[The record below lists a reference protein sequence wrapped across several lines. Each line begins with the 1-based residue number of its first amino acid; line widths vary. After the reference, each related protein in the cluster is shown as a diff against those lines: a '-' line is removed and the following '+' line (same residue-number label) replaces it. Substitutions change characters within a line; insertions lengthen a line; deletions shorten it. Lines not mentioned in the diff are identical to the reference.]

1 MTQENIAQ
9 IVSVLNN
16 IAAKYG
22 YGTCTEPF
30 SNDEWNT
37 LFNAKEILNDY
48 AQLTSKDDGNIE
60 AKFYK
65 YTDECGHVF
74 VGVIA
79 PGTVADELIDFNGN
93 RRSFMSLG
101 FYAISRVEEFL
112 SMTSGAK
119 FYYSGKMMSI
129 PENLTPMTDE
139 DWIEFLPRNNKTEG
153 EQWMN

>member
-1 MTQENIAQ
+1 MMTDKEKM
-9 IVSVLNN
+9 NN
-16 IAAKYG
+16 NK
-22 YGTCTEPF
+22 
-30 SNDEWNT
+30 
-37 LFNAKEILNDY
+37 
-48 AQLTSKDDGNIE
+48 IE

-65 YTDECGHVF
+65 YTDERGRVF

-79 PGTVADELIDFNGN
+79 PSSIADEFIDYNGN
-93 RRSFMSLG
+93 RNSYMNLG

-139 DWIEFLPRNNKTEG
+139 DWIEFLPRNKKTEG
-153 EQWMN
+153 E

>member
-79 PGTVADELIDFNGN
+79 PDTVADELIDFNGN

-101 FYAISRVEEFL
+101 FYAISRAGDFL
-112 SMTSGAK
+112 SATSGAK
-119 FYYSGKMMSI
+119 FYYHGKMMSI
-129 PENLTPMTDE
+129 PEILMPMTDK
-139 DWIEFLPRNNKTEG
+139 DWEEFLSKEKERPANE
-153 EQWMN
+153 

>member
-30 SNDEWNT
+30 TNDEWNA
-37 LFNAKEILNDY
+37 LFNAKEILNEY

-65 YTDECGHVF
+65 YTDERGRVF

-79 PGTVADELIDFNGN
+79 PNSITDELIDYNGN
-93 RRSFMSLG
+93 RNSYMSLG
-101 FYAISRVEEFL
+101 FYAISRVDEFL
-112 SMTSGAK
+112 SVASGTK

-129 PENLTPMTDE
+129 PENLMPMTDKNWE
-139 DWIEFLPRNNKTEG
+139 EFLSKEKERSANE
-153 EQWMN
+153 